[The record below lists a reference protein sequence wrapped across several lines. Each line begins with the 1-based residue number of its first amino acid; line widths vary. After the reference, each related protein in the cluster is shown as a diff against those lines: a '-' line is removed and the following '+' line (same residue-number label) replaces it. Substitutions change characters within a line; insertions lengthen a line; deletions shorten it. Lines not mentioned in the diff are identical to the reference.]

1 MKMRTLTILLLVLGV
16 LATLM
21 ILHRGWSPDV
31 AKVQGSR
38 LFDQFPVNEVAS
50 LTVISANNTA
60 SLVKKEGG
68 WVVEERF
75 SYPADFGKIANL
87 VRTLKEVKVG
97 RQFAGSDETLR
108 RLALKDPEDPAA
120 TDTEKGIRLLLK
132 DDKQKILV
140 SILLDQQRN
149 LNNKKPDIPGRYVR
163 LGNES
168 TVYLVDERF
177 ATVRKAPTTWLDSTL
192 LKFPAADIKR
202 ISCTSTRDDKVLYT
216 FARTE
221 REKDLKAV
229 AGTLV
234 SKPINPLT
242 LNKLAGG
249 LANLKMLDV
258 VQPTTAPF
266 TATEFPFR
274 FDYENFNGTIYR
286 IYLGKENPIPEPC
299 ELRLAVD
306 YRRPPS
312 GKEQPP
318 NTVGDKKQAE
328 QQSPSQK
335 APEEIALEAKKLNG
349 RLSSWLYLVSASQ
362 YRTFLTDLDRFV
374 MKEAKRSLPDRK
386 LPSAPAE

>member
-202 ISCTSTRDDKVLYT
+202 ISCTST
-216 FARTE
+216 
-221 REKDLKAV
+221 
-229 AGTLV
+229 
-234 SKPINPLT
+234 
-242 LNKLAGG
+242 
-249 LANLKMLDV
+249 
-258 VQPTTAPF
+258 
-266 TATEFPFR
+266 
-274 FDYENFNGTIYR
+274 
-286 IYLGKENPIPEPC
+286 
-299 ELRLAVD
+299 
-306 YRRPPS
+306 
-312 GKEQPP
+312 
-318 NTVGDKKQAE
+318 
-328 QQSPSQK
+328 
-335 APEEIALEAKKLNG
+335 
-349 RLSSWLYLVSASQ
+349 
-362 YRTFLTDLDRFV
+362 
-374 MKEAKRSLPDRK
+374 
-386 LPSAPAE
+386 